1 MNDFNINKIEISPKQ
16 IFEQMKNNI
25 YNNFS
30 FSKYSSINKNY
41 IYARKTLLNIMHKIT
56 NAMSFKSQTFFLA
69 AHYLD
74 IIFSSKEK
82 INTNINLLGLAALC
96 ISAKYCENDPSVPHL
111 QYFIKVYNLIIGYR
125 NNLSLKDL
133 RSAEVIILKLLE
145 YKLNY
150 YTVYDFNSFL
160 FGHGILKFEQ
170 LKVIGNNNNQHKY
183 KNGRNEFVI
192 NESNSMMIKNIL
204 EKIYKKSRIYL
215 DIIINKTKLSF
226 KYNSLLLSIYIM
238 QKSIIEILGNEHKI
252 YLWSKKEQEDF
263 YKRNSLCF
271 KEIMLEFYN
280 IDYENNEKYKKLIID
295 EEIQEIFEKKIKT
308 NNQNPAPSNINKI
321 EEKKDNEIE
330 NNKNKTNNKE
340 NKSIFASSVS
350 NGFYKRLK
358 LNINMDELYKKQ
370 FELNERNTITSRN
383 RKSNS
388 KNNKNSILENL
399 DIKKKINNSHSYNK
413 RDIIKNNLINTNK
426 SNYNIYSSNKDINR
440 KDSSNNIIKKYS
452 NISINNKFIPRIE
465 AYNNFNKRRTINYM
479 KPSENTY
486 IERNNYS
493 INKESNIKSESN
505 SPIKFDVATANNNNI
520 SHISRINKFTNL
532 NKINNGKERKDYSFS
547 ITENYNS
554 ELNKKSSEKKPYFR
568 KLFHQNTIENYSS
581 MNFNS
586 TNKN

>member
-1 MNDFNINKIEISPKQ
+1 
-16 IFEQMKNNI
+16 
-25 YNNFS
+25 
-30 FSKYSSINKNY
+30 
-41 IYARKTLLNIMHKIT
+41 
-56 NAMSFKSQTFFLA
+56 
-69 AHYLD
+69 
-74 IIFSSKEK
+74 
-82 INTNINLLGLAALC
+82 
-96 ISAKYCENDPSVPHL
+96 
-111 QYFIKVYNLIIGYR
+111 
-125 NNLSLKDL
+125 
-133 RSAEVIILKLLE
+133 
-145 YKLNY
+145 
-150 YTVYDFNSFL
+150 
-160 FGHGILKFEQ
+160 
-170 LKVIGNNNNQHKY
+170 
-183 KNGRNEFVI
+183 
-192 NESNSMMIKNIL
+192 
-204 EKIYKKSRIYL
+204 
-215 DIIINKTKLSF
+215 
-226 KYNSLLLSIYIM
+226 M

-252 YLWSKKEQEDF
+252 YLWNKKEQEDF

-388 KNNKNSILENL
+388 KNNKNSILENM

-426 SNYNIYSSNKDINR
+426 NNYNIYSLNKDINR

-586 TNKN
+586 TNKNLENEKIKYDINNIESSNRNNNIKITKYYTRINLKKPTNEILDTSINVGNENTYKTNNIINDNSQLIIASTRFRRTLNNISSNNINNNNNISEDIKKENNVIDKDNNKKEIEPYNKEFNKLNHIKRLTCLNFYRNSRNKISLKNTIFKLILQLF